1 MCAIDIAVATAR
13 FQSPIH
19 AQTLVGPVGEAQLK
33 PLDWS
38 FQSRLE
44 AYSVAEERL
53 QSIN

>member
-38 FQSRLE
+38 FNQDWRPIPSQKRG
-44 AYSVAEERL
+44 
-53 QSIN
+53 